1 VHSPEHVSVQ
11 TLNTQNNNN
20 NNNNNK
26 VQELPALGSKVL
38 DIKSPESSSDEMQ
51 LLEKQSTPRG
61 PKWDTPGKHSM
72 DFSTNKL
79 GKIVA
84 GGEGKKTYPAR

>member
-1 VHSPEHVSVQ
+1 
-11 TLNTQNNNN
+11 
-20 NNNNNK
+20 
-26 VQELPALGSKVL
+26 
-38 DIKSPESSSDEMQ
+38 MQ

-84 GGEGKKTYPAR
+84 GGEGKKTYPARECEVYAAHKKQSENRYICKLYIVLLHRGSCFEI